1 MYDDDDNDQ
10 YDDNSG
16 DAIGQLRAAHKAQAK
31 QLKEALAALEAANET
46 VGKLTTSVN
55 SRTVADILVA
65 KGVDPGVSKF
75 LKDVDPTEEGI
86 SSWLTEN
93 GKLIGY
99 DPTKGSDESSSEEPQ
114 QDEDLTPEQAELQA
128 AMLRVQNQDANSA
141 PGLINGDKKLEAI
154 SRLGENATSFDDVV
168 KGLQDLHVITKH

>member
-10 YDDNSG
+10 YADNSG

-31 QLKEALAALEAANET
+31 QLKEALAALETANET
-46 VGKLTTSVN
+46 VGKLTNSVN
-55 SRTVADILVA
+55 SRNVADILAA

-86 SSWLTEN
+86 NTWLTEN

-99 DPTKGSDESSSEEPQ
+99 DPTKGSDESSDGEPQ
-114 QDEDLTPEQAELQA
+114 QDEDLTPEQAQLQA
-128 AMLRVQNQDANSA
+128 AMSRVQNQDANAA
-141 PGLINGDKKLEAI
+141 PGLIKGDKRLEAI
-154 SRLGENATSFDDVV
+154 ARLGENATSFDDVV
-168 KGLQDLHVITKH
+168 KGLKDLNIVKR

>member
-1 MYDDDDNDQ
+1 MYDDDDTDQ
-10 YDDNSG
+10 YADNSG

-31 QLKEALAALEAANET
+31 QLKDALAALEAANET

-55 SRTVADILVA
+55 TRNVADILVA

-114 QDEDLTPEQAELQA
+114 EDEDLTPEQAELQA
-128 AMLRVQNQDANSA
+128 AMLRVQNQDAHAA
-141 PGLINGDKKLEAI
+141 PGLINGDKRLEAI
-154 SRLGENATSFDDVV
+154 SRVGENATSFDDVV
-168 KGLQDLHVITKH
+168 KGLRDLHLVK

>member
-10 YDDNSG
+10 YADNSG

-55 SRTVADILVA
+55 TRTVADILVA

-75 LKDVDPTEEGI
+75 LKDVEPTEEGI
-86 SSWLTEN
+86 NSWLADN

-99 DPTKGSDESSSEEPQ
+99 DPTKGSNESSSEETPQ
-114 QDEDLTPEQAELQA
+114 GEDLTPEQAELQA

-141 PGLINGDKKLEAI
+141 PGLISGDKKLEAI
-154 SRLGENATSFDDVV
+154 NRLGENATSFDDVV
-168 KGLQDLHVITKH
+168 KGLQDLRVITKH

>member
-10 YDDNSG
+10 YADNSG

-75 LKDVDPTEEGI
+75 LKDVEPTEEGI

-99 DPTKGSDESSSEEPQ
+99 DPTKGSDESSSEEPLQ
-114 QDEDLTPEQAELQA
+114 GEDLTPEQAELQA
-128 AMLRVQNQDANSA
+128 AMSRVQNQDANSA
-141 PGLINGDKKLEAI
+141 PGLLSGDKKLEAI
-154 SRLGENATSFDDVV
+154 SRLGENATSFEDVV
-168 KGLQDLHVITKH
+168 KGLKDLRIINQ

>member
-10 YDDNSG
+10 FDGNGS
-16 DAIGQLRAAHKAQAK
+16 DAMGTLRAANKAQDK
-31 QLKEALAALEAANET
+31 KIKELVANLEAANET

-75 LKDVDPTEEGI
+75 LKDVEPTDEGI
-86 SSWLTEN
+86 SSWLAEN

-128 AMLRVQNQDANSA
+128 AMSRVQNQDANSA

-168 KGLQDLHVITKH
+168 KGLQDLRVITKH

>member
-10 YDDNSG
+10 YADNSG
-16 DAIGQLRAAHKAQAK
+16 DAMSTLRAAHKSQGK

-55 SRTVADILVA
+55 TRTVADILKG

-86 SSWLTEN
+86 NTWLTEN

-99 DPTKGSDESSSEEPQ
+99 DPTKGSDEPASEEPL
-114 QDEDLTPEQAELQA
+114 QDEDVTPEQAELQA
-128 AMLRVQNQDANSA
+128 AMSRVQNQDANSA

-154 SRLGENATSFDDVV
+154 SRLGENAKSFEDVV
-168 KGLQDLHVITKH
+168 KGFQDLRLIK